1 MRAFV
6 TGGTGFV
13 GGWLQSH
20 LVACGDEVI
29 AVGEEVE
36 IANAQAVRDAVL
48 AAQPDAIYHLAA
60 RAHVGDSWDDPVA
73 TVEVNT
79 LGTLHVLEAA
89 RALPTPPR
97 VLLVSSAEVYGVVG
111 PEDLPVVEDR
121 LLRPVTPY
129 AASKAAAED
138 LGVQAWLGYGVP
150 VIRARA
156 FNHAGPGQAPTFLI
170 SALCRRVVEAELA
183 GSGRIAVGNLD
194 PERDF
199 TDVRDVVR
207 AYRLLV
213 EKGDPGEAYNICS
226 GRAVPVREIAR
237 RIIELS
243 GAGLDLYEDPE
254 LLRPVDVPVLRGA
267 NERLRVA
274 TGWAPEVR
282 LDSTLFDSLLWWR
295 SQLVA
300 TPPA

>member
-13 GGWLQSH
+13 GGWLQAH
-20 LVACGDEVI
+20 LAECGDDVTS
-29 AVGEEVE
+29 VGEEVDVADAKA
-36 IANAQAVRDAVL
+36 IGAAVL
-48 AAQPDAIYHLAA
+48 AAEPEAIYHLAA
-60 RAHVGDSWDDPVA
+60 RAHVGESWGDPVA

-89 RALPTPPR
+89 RALPNPPR
-97 VLLVSSAEVYGVVG
+97 VLLVSSAEVYGVVK
-111 PEDLPVVEDR
+111 PDDLPLVEDR

-138 LGVQAWLGYGVP
+138 LGVQAFLGYGVP

-156 FNHAGPGQAPTFLI
+156 FNHAGPGQSPTFLI
-170 SALCRRVVEAELA
+170 SALCRRVVEAERA
-183 GSGRIAVGNLD
+183 GAAEISVGNLE

-213 EKGDPGEAYNICS
+213 EHGAPGEAYNVCS
-226 GRAVPVREIAR
+226 GRSVAVRDVVERIVEI
-237 RIIELS
+237 S
-243 GAGLDLYEDPE
+243 GAGLRLREDPD
-254 LLRPVDVPVLRGA
+254 LLRPVEVPVMRGS
-267 NERLRVA
+267 NERLRVS
-274 TGWAPEVR
+274 TGWMPEIS
-282 LDSTLFDSLLWWR
+282 LDDTLRDCLAWWR
-295 SQLVA
+295 SHFESKA
-300 TPPA
+300 

>member
-13 GGWLQSH
+13 GGWLQAH
-20 LVACGDEVI
+20 LAEAGDDVV
-29 AVGEEVE
+29 AVGEETD
-36 IANAQAVRDAVL
+36 IANGDAVREAIT
-48 AAQPDAIYHLAA
+48 AARPDAIYHLAA
-60 RAHVGDSWDDPVA
+60 RAHVGDSWGDPVA

-89 RALPTPPR
+89 RTLPTPPT

-111 PEDLPVVEDR
+111 PDDLPVIEDR

-138 LGVQAWLGYGVP
+138 FGVQSWLGHGVP
-150 VIRARA
+150 VVRARA

-170 SALCRRVVEAELA
+170 SALCRRVVEAERAGLA
-183 GSGRIAVGNLD
+183 EIAVGNLD

-213 EKGDPGEAYNICS
+213 EHGVPGEAYNVCS
-226 GRAVPVREIAR
+226 GRSVAVRDVVERIVAIA
-237 RIIELS
+237 
-243 GAGLDLYEDPE
+243 GAGLRLREDPD
-254 LLRPVDVPVLRGA
+254 LLRPVEVPVLRGSNA
-267 NERLRVA
+267 RLRNA
-274 TGWAPEVR
+274 TGWTPSIS
-282 LDSTLFDSLLWWR
+282 LDETLRDSLEWWR
-295 SQLVA
+295 SHVVTTA
-300 TPPA
+300 

>member
-1 MRAFV
+1 
-6 TGGTGFV
+6 
-13 GGWLQSH
+13 
-20 LVACGDEVI
+20 
-29 AVGEEVE
+29 
-36 IANAQAVRDAVL
+36 
-48 AAQPDAIYHLAA
+48 
-60 RAHVGDSWDDPVA
+60 
-73 TVEVNT
+73 
-79 LGTLHVLEAA
+79 
-89 RALPTPPR
+89 
-97 VLLVSSAEVYGVVG
+97 
-111 PEDLPVVEDR
+111 
-121 LLRPVTPY
+121 
-129 AASKAAAED
+129 
-138 LGVQAWLGYGVP
+138 
-150 VIRARA
+150 
-156 FNHAGPGQAPTFLI
+156 
-170 SALCRRVVEAELA
+170 
-183 GSGRIAVGNLD
+183 SGRIAVGNLD

-254 LLRPVDVPVLRGA
+254 LLRPVEVPVLRGA

-274 TGWAPEVR
+274 TGWAPEVP

>member
-6 TGGTGFV
+6 TGGSGFV
-13 GGWLQSH
+13 GGWLQRH
-20 LVACGDEVI
+20 LTDSGDEVV

-36 IANAQAVRDAVL
+36 ISDAQAVREAIT
-48 AAQPDAIYHLAA
+48 AARPEAIYHLAA
-60 RAHVGDSWDDPVA
+60 RAHVGDSWGDPIA

-89 RALPTPPR
+89 RALAAPPR

-111 PEDLPVVEDR
+111 PDDLPVVEER
-121 LLRPVTPY
+121 TLRPVTPY

-150 VIRARA
+150 VVRARA
-156 FNHAGPGQAPTFLI
+156 FNHAGPGQGPTFLV
-170 SALCRRVVEAELA
+170 SALSRRVAEAERA
-183 GSGRIAVGNLD
+183 GAAEIAVGNLD

-213 EKGDPGEAYNICS
+213 EHGAPGEAYNVCS
-226 GRAVPVREIAR
+226 GRSVVVREIAE
-237 RIIELS
+237 RIVKIS
-243 GAGLDLYEDPE
+243 GAGLKLREDPD
-254 LLRPVDVPVLRGA
+254 LLRPVEVPVLRGS
-267 NERLRVA
+267 NERVRRA
-274 TGWAPEVR
+274 TGWSPQFA
-282 LDSTLFDSLLWWR
+282 LDQTLSDSLTWWR
-295 SQLVA
+295 SHLVSTA
-300 TPPA
+300 

>member
-1 MRAFV
+1 MRALV

-13 GGWLQSH
+13 GGWLQAH
-20 LVACGDEVI
+20 LSACGDDVV

-36 IANAQAVRDAVL
+36 VSDAVAVREAVL
-48 AAQPDAIYHLAA
+48 AARPDAIYHLAA

-89 RALPTPPR
+89 RALPSPPR

-111 PEDLPVVEDR
+111 PDDLPVVEDR

-150 VIRARA
+150 VVRARA
-156 FNHAGPGQAPTFLI
+156 FNHAGPGQAPTFLV
-170 SALCRRVVEAELA
+170 SALCRRVVEAERA
-183 GSGRIAVGNLD
+183 GVAEIAVGNLD

-213 EKGDPGEAYNICS
+213 ENGAPGEAYNVCS
-226 GRAVPVREIAR
+226 GRSVAVRDIVA
-237 RIIELS
+237 RIIEIS
-243 GAGLDLYEDPE
+243 GAGLRLREDPE
-254 LLRPVDVPVLRGA
+254 LLRPVEVPVLRGS
-267 NERLRVA
+267 NERLRSA
-274 TGWAPEVR
+274 TGWSPEIS
-282 LDSTLFDSLLWWR
+282 LDDTLRDSLTWWR
-295 SQLVA
+295 SHLLKTA
-300 TPPA
+300 

>member
-20 LVACGDEVI
+20 LAQAGDEVV
-29 AVGEEVE
+29 AVGEETD
-36 IANAQAVRDAVL
+36 IANGEAVRDAIV
-48 AAQPDAIYHLAA
+48 AAKPDAIYHLAA
-60 RAHVGDSWDDPVA
+60 RAHVGDSWGDPVA

-79 LGTLHVLEAA
+79 IGTLHVLEAA
-89 RALPTPPR
+89 RTLPTLPK

-111 PEDLPVVEDR
+111 PDDLPVVEDR

-138 LGVQAWLGYGVP
+138 FGVQAWLGHGVP

-170 SALCRRVVEAELA
+170 SALCRRVVEAERA
-183 GSGRIAVGNLD
+183 GATEIAVGNLD

-199 TDVRDVVR
+199 TDARDVVR

-213 EKGDPGEAYNICS
+213 EHGVPGEAYNVCS
-226 GRAVPVREIAR
+226 GRSVAVRDVVE
-237 RIIELS
+237 RIVAIS
-243 GAGLDLYEDPE
+243 GTGLRLREDPD
-254 LLRPVDVPVLRGA
+254 LLRPVEVPVLRGS
-267 NERLRVA
+267 NERLRNA
-274 TGWAPEVR
+274 TGWSPSIS
-282 LDSTLFDSLLWWR
+282 LDETLRDSLEWWR
-295 SQLVA
+295 SHVVTTA
-300 TPPA
+300 

>member
-1 MRAFV
+1 MKALV

-13 GGWLQSH
+13 GGWLQAH
-20 LVACGDEVI
+20 LSACGDDVV

-36 IANAQAVRDAVL
+36 VSDAVAVREAVL
-48 AAQPDAIYHLAA
+48 AARPDAIYHLAA

-89 RALPTPPR
+89 RALPSPPR

-111 PEDLPVVEDR
+111 PDDLPVVEDR

-150 VIRARA
+150 VVRARA
-156 FNHAGPGQAPTFLI
+156 FNHAGPGQAPTFLV
-170 SALCRRVVEAELA
+170 SALCRRVVEAERA
-183 GSGRIAVGNLD
+183 GAAEIAVGNLD

-213 EKGDPGEAYNICS
+213 ENGAPGEAYNVCS
-226 GRAVPVREIAR
+226 GRSVAVRDIVA
-237 RIIELS
+237 RIIEIS
-243 GAGLDLYEDPE
+243 GTGLRLREDPE
-254 LLRPVDVPVLRGA
+254 LLRPVEVPVLRGS
-267 NERLRVA
+267 NERLRSA
-274 TGWAPEVR
+274 TGWSPEIS
-282 LDSTLFDSLLWWR
+282 LDDTLRDSLTWWR
-295 SQLVA
+295 SHLVKTA
-300 TPPA
+300 

>member
-1 MRAFV
+1 MRALV

-13 GGWLQSH
+13 GGWLQAH
-20 LVACGDEVI
+20 LSACGDDVV

-36 IANAQAVRDAVL
+36 VSDAVAVREAVL
-48 AAQPDAIYHLAA
+48 AARPDAIYHLAA

-89 RALPTPPR
+89 RALPSPPR

-111 PEDLPVVEDR
+111 PDDLPVVEDR

-150 VIRARA
+150 VVRARA
-156 FNHAGPGQAPTFLI
+156 FNHAGPGQAPTFLV
-170 SALCRRVVEAELA
+170 SALCRRVVEAERA
-183 GSGRIAVGNLD
+183 GAAEIVVGNLD

-213 EKGDPGEAYNICS
+213 ENGAPGEAYNVCS
-226 GRAVPVREIAR
+226 GRSVAVRDIVA
-237 RIIELS
+237 RIIEIS
-243 GAGLDLYEDPE
+243 GAGLRLREDPE
-254 LLRPVDVPVLRGA
+254 LLRPVEVPVLRGS
-267 NERLRVA
+267 NERLRSA
-274 TGWAPEVR
+274 TGWSPEIS
-282 LDSTLFDSLLWWR
+282 LDDTLRDSLTWWR
-295 SQLVA
+295 SHLLKTA
-300 TPPA
+300 

>member
-1 MRAFV
+1 MKALV

-13 GGWLQSH
+13 GGWLQEH
-20 LVACGDEVI
+20 LWACGDDVV

-36 IANAQAVRDAVL
+36 ISDAEAVREAV
-48 AAQPDAIYHLAA
+48 AAARPDAIYHLAA
-60 RAHVGDSWDDPVA
+60 RAHVGDSWGDPVA

-89 RALPTPPR
+89 RTLPSLPR
-97 VLLVSSAEVYGVVG
+97 ILLVSSAEVYGVVG
-111 PEDLPVVEDR
+111 PDDLPVVEDR

-170 SALCRRVVEAELA
+170 SALCRRVVEAERA
-183 GSGRIAVGNLD
+183 RSPEIAVGNLD

-213 EKGDPGEAYNICS
+213 EHGAPGEAYNVCS
-226 GRAVPVREIAR
+226 GRSVAVRDIVA
-237 RIIELS
+237 RIIEIS
-243 GAGLDLYEDPE
+243 GAGLRLREDPE
-254 LLRPVDVPVLRGA
+254 LLRPVEVPVLRGS
-267 NERLRVA
+267 NERLRSA
-274 TGWAPEVR
+274 TGWSPEIT
-282 LDSTLFDSLLWWR
+282 LDDTLRDSLTWWR
-295 SQLVA
+295 SHLVTA
-300 TPPA
+300 